1 MSAGTAAWN
10 SIGSLEMEI
19 GITSRWARNVR
30 RTSAFVAF
38 VLLGLPLSYL
48 LFPVFERYGLVGA
61 ILIVVAAPLALVIFV
76 FAIPNLL
83 QSVRSVAARFTWWH
97 WLLLL
102 LFVSNETFRVRS
114 YQEARA
120 QPLDAWGA
128 LRIIPEVVVA
138 IVLGLRVA
146 SGKTSLKRLF
156 TGLPGA
162 LVLFSLIGIASTS
175 WSVYPAWTLYK
186 SIEYLLDVTVLVA
199 ILDAVHTP
207 GDYVSVLDWTLT
219 VYALETLTAW
229 AGTVLWPAT
238 AWDSMGRLQSASPS
252 ISANSIGTTGA
263 ALALVAISRL
273 LSIDGK
279 KSDRSWYAAVL
290 VFGIVSMIAAQTRN
304 AIGGFLFGLPFV
316 LILAG
321 RKWIAVALATVV
333 IPLLLLTSAGNVV
346 ETYLERQE
354 SRDVLVTATGR
365 TDMWKVAWEQLGQ
378 HPLTGLGAYAGGKFG
393 VLAKLNLNN
402 TYLHSD
408 WVEIAVGT
416 SFWGVI
422 VFLTAVLGAW
432 WFLFKCVRNPRS
444 SLFERQLAIE
454 AVGILALLSIHSFFN
469 NDLSYHPP
477 LMFLAVLGYAELLR
491 CNGKRQPVTRMQQLA
506 YAQYHSRR

>member
-1 MSAGTAAWN
+1 MDIGTMSRYGRTLRR
-10 SIGSLEMEI
+10 GSPLL
-19 GITSRWARNVR
+19 G
-30 RTSAFVAF
+30 F
-38 VLLGLPLSYL
+38 VLLGLPLTYL
-48 LFPVFERYGLVGA
+48 VFPVFERFGLLGA
-61 ILIVVAAPLALVIFV
+61 TLIIVAVPLALVIMV
-76 FAIPNLL
+76 RAIPQLL
-83 QSVRSVAARFTWWH
+83 QAVRSTAAKFTWWH

-102 LFVSNETFRVRS
+102 LFVSNETFRVRG

-120 QPLDAWGA
+120 QPLDAWAA

-162 LVLFSLIGIASTS
+162 LVLFSVIGIVSST

-186 SIEYLLDVTVLVA
+186 SVEYMLDVTVFVA
-199 ILDAVHTP
+199 ILDSVHTA
-207 GDYVSVLDWTLT
+207 GDYVHVLNWTLT

-238 AWDSMGRLQSASPS
+238 AWDAMGRLQSTSPS
-252 ISANSIGTTGA
+252 IAANSIGTTAA
-263 ALALVAISRL
+263 ALALIAISRL
-273 LSIDGK
+273 LAIDGK
-279 KSDRSWYAAVL
+279 RSDRSWYAAVL
-290 VFGIVSMIAAQTRN
+290 VFGIISMIAAQTRN

-316 LILAG
+316 LVLSG
-321 RKWIAVALATVV
+321 RKRIALGLATVV
-333 IPLLLLTSAGNVV
+333 IPLLLLTSAGNFV
-346 ETYLERQE
+346 EIYLERQE
-354 SRDVLVTATGR
+354 SRDVLLTATGR
-365 TDMWKVAWEQLGQ
+365 TDMWKVAWEQLSQ

-393 VLAKLNLNN
+393 VLAELHLD
-402 TYLHSD
+402 YQFLHSD

-416 SFWGVI
+416 SFWGII
-422 VFLTAVLGAW
+422 VFLIAVVGTW
-432 WFLFKCVRNPRS
+432 SFLFKHVRSPRS

-454 AVGILALLSIHSFFN
+454 AIGILALLSLHSFFN

-491 CNGKRQPVTRMQQLA
+491 RNAKREQDVPMPQLA
-506 YAQYHSRR
+506 YAQCRNSHWSSM

>member
-1 MSAGTAAWN
+1 MG
-10 SIGSLEMEI
+10 I
-19 GITSRWARNVR
+19 GIASRYARNVR
-30 RTSAFVAF
+30 RNWAFLGF

-48 LFPVFERYGLVGA
+48 LFPVFERFGLLGA
-61 ILIVVAAPLALVIFV
+61 IFIVVAAPLAFIIFV
-76 FAIPNLL
+76 FAIPHLL
-83 QSVRSVAARFTWWH
+83 QALRSTAAKFTWWH

-128 LRIIPEVVVA
+128 LRIVPEAVVI

-162 LVLFSLIGIASTS
+162 LVLFSAIGIASST

-186 SIEYLLDVTVLVA
+186 SVEYLLDVTVLVA
-199 ILDAVHTP
+199 ILDAEHTA
-207 GDYVSVLDWTLT
+207 GDYLRVVDWILTL
-219 VYALETLTAW
+219 YALETLTAW
-229 AGTVLWPAT
+229 AGTVLWPAR
-238 AWDSMGRLQSASPS
+238 AWDSIGRLQSTSPS
-252 ISANSIGTTGA
+252 IAANTIGTTGA
-263 ALALVAISRL
+263 VLALVAISRL
-273 LSIDGK
+273 LSIDGR
-279 KSDRSWYAAVL
+279 KSDRSWYSAVL
-290 VFGIVSMIAAQTRN
+290 VFGLASMIVAQTRN
-304 AIGGFLFGLPFV
+304 AIGGFVFGLPFV

-321 RKWIAVALATVV
+321 RKRMAIALTAVV
-333 IPLLLLTSAGNVV
+333 TPLLLLTPAGNVV

-365 TDMWKVAWEQLGQ
+365 TDMWKVAWDQLCQ

-393 VLAKLNLNN
+393 VLAELHLN
-402 TYLHSD
+402 YQFLHSD

-422 VFLTAVLGAW
+422 VFLVAVVGAW
-432 WFLFKCVRNPRS
+432 WFLLKYVRSPRL

-454 AVGILALLSIHSFFN
+454 AVGILALLSLHSFFN

-477 LMFLAVLGYAELLR
+477 LMFFAVLGYAEILR
-491 CNGKRQPVTRMQQLA
+491 RKAKPREGIRMQQLA
-506 YAQYHSRR
+506 GAQYRKPQWLGM